1 VSQYLDFSDHFF
13 GVVNVSENIIN
24 KLDGNYF
31 AGVQVLSF
39 DDLSKAAFSEI
50 FHELVVA
57 CNVVPFSSENKVAFL
72 EVRCFLFHYAF
83 TNLRLV

>member
-1 VSQYLDFSDHFF
+1 MSQYLDFPDHFF
-13 GVVNVSENIIN
+13 GVVDVSENIIY

-57 CNVVPFSSENKVAFL
+57 CNVVPFSSENEVAFL
-72 EVRCFLFHYAF
+72 VVGCFLFHYDF
-83 TNLRLV
+83 TNMRLV